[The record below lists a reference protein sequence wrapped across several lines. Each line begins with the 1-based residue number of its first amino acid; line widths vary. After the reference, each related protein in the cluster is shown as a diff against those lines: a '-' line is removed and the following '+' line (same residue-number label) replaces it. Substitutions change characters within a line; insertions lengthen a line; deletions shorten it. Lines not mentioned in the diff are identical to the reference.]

1 MNKLCKLVE
10 KVSEIDYKGKTQS
23 IISVCDK
30 GTGNEQ
36 LHCPY
41 GVIVDPNTGNIYV
54 ADNHNDCVKVFDK
67 TAKYLL
73 KFGNRNGEG
82 KMSYP
87 RGLLIR
93 GNKVFVSHNDCI
105 LVYQLDGMFVSRIGS
120 EGNGKLQFN
129 CPWGLSTDESNN
141 EISICDQ
148 NNNRIQI
155 ISENLHYKSQF
166 GQDTLHNPLDI
177 TLYKDNIFVLDES
190 NPCSHIQQRSSV
202 TEECCYKW
210 STTTIHQTLHW

>member
-36 LHCPY
+36 LLCPY

-87 RGLLIR
+87 KGLLIR

-129 CPWGLSTDESNN
+129 CPWGL
-141 EISICDQ
+141 Q
-148 NNNRIQI
+148 
-155 ISENLHYKSQF
+155 LM
-166 GQDTLHNPLDI
+166 NPI
-177 TLYKDNIFVLDES
+177 MKFIFV
-190 NPCSHIQQRSSV
+190 
-202 TEECCYKW
+202 TK
-210 STTTIHQTLHW
+210 TTIEFKLSLKTFITSLNSVRILYTTLLILHSTKTTSLS